1 MTHDFYR
8 YRRTNPMKAIGL
20 KTSLPIDHP
29 ESLIEF
35 ECAQPTPGPHDLLV
49 QVQAVSVNPVDYKV
63 RQQSAPD
70 TVLESPKILGWDAA
84 GIVAQIG
91 EAVEVFRP
99 GDAVFYAGDINRAG
113 SNAEYQVV
121 DARIVGRKP
130 RALSFPE
137 AAAGPLTG
145 LTAWEAIF
153 DRLAIR
159 PGEGQGKTVLVIGGA
174 GGVGSMAI
182 QLLKQL
188 TTLTVVATASR
199 PASSDWCRQLG
210 ADQVVDHR
218 RLIENLQAGG
228 HAFVDYILNFVS
240 TDQYWE
246 TMGEVIAPQGR
257 ICSIVPSEKNV
268 NLALLFQK
276 SVSFSW
282 ELMYTRSLFQTED
295 MIRQHHIL
303 NELAELYDQG
313 RLKPTMTRVWSGLSA
328 ANFREAHAQLE
339 SHTTIGKLV
348 VDFQSGG

>member
-1 MTHDFYR
+1 
-8 YRRTNPMKAIGL
+8 MKAIGL
-20 KTSLPIDHP
+20 KTSLPIEDS

-35 ECAQPTPGPHDLLV
+35 ECAQPTPGPQDLLV
-49 QVQAVSVNPVDYKV
+49 HVQAVSVNPVDYKV

-84 GIVAQIG
+84 GVVAQAG
-91 EAVEVFRP
+91 QEVALFRP
-99 GDAVFYAGDINRAG
+99 GDPVFYAGDINRAG

-137 AAAGPLTG
+137 AAAVPLTG

-153 DRLAIR
+153 DRLGLQ
-159 PGEGQGKTVLVIGGA
+159 PGQGKGKTVLVIGGA

-182 QLLKQL
+182 QLLKQM
-188 TTLTVVATASR
+188 TALTVVATASR
-199 PASSDWCRQLG
+199 PESSTWCRQMG
-210 ADQVVDHR
+210 ADDVVDHR
-218 RLIENLQAGG
+218 HLKEALHTGG
-228 HAFVDYILNFVS
+228 HTFVDYILNFVS

-246 TMGEVIAPQGR
+246 AMGEVIAPQGR
-257 ICSIVPSEKNV
+257 ICSIVPAEKDV

-303 NELAELYDQG
+303 NELAELYDQR
-313 RLKPTMTRVWSGLSA
+313 RLKPTVTQVLSGLTA
-328 ANFREAHAQLE
+328 DNFKKAHAQLE
-339 SHTTIGKLV
+339 SHATIGKLV
-348 VDFQSGG
+348 VDFQSGD

>member
-1 MTHDFYR
+1 MQ
-8 YRRTNPMKAIGL
+8 AVGL

-35 ECAQPTPGPHDLLV
+35 EHAQPTPGPHDLLV
-49 QVQAVSVNPVDYKV
+49 HVEAVSVNPVDYKV

-84 GIVAQIG
+84 GTVAQVG
-91 EAVEVFRP
+91 REVTLFRP

-130 RALSFPE
+130 RTLSFPE
-137 AAAGPLTG
+137 AAAVPLTG

-159 PGEGQGKTVLVIGGA
+159 PGEGQGKTLLVIGGA

-188 TTLTVVATASR
+188 TALTVLATASR
-199 PASSDWCRQLG
+199 PVSSDWCRQMG

-218 RLIENLQAGG
+218 RLEEDLQAGG
-228 HAFVDYILNFVS
+228 QAFVDYILNFVS

-246 TMGEVIAPQGR
+246 TMAHVIAPQGR
-257 ICSIVPSEKNV
+257 ICSIVPSEEGV
-268 NLALLFQK
+268 NLALFFQK

-313 RLKPTMTRVWSGLSA
+313 RLKPTLTKVWSGLTA
-328 ANFREAHAQLE
+328 DNFINAHRQLE
-339 SHTTIGKLV
+339 SRSTIGKLV
-348 VDFQSGG
+348 VDFQRDA